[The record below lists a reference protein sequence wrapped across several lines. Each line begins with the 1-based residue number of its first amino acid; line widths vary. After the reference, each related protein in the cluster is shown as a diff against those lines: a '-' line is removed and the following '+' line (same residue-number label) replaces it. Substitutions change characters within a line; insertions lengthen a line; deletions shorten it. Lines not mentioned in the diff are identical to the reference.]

1 LQRVL
6 ALTRKGLAGRL
17 KVAPRIGT
25 ALLRKLQRVHQ
36 RGNGG
41 SFRAFVM

>member
-1 LQRVL
+1 LLRVL
-6 ALTRKGLAGRL
+6 ALTRKGLAAWL
-17 KVAPRIGT
+17 KVAARIGT
-25 ALLRKLQRVHQ
+25 PSLRKLQRVHQ